1 MSTLTYFDSWY
12 WSTNASSFTCPGIG
26 GFKCE
31 APGACARDPNISKRY
46 CCNANTDP
54 YDVCWT
60 GATTCS
66 TDGSTF
72 QCGSGQY
79 TWCCISKRE
88 VCTPVSGQINICWS
102 NGYNTLKNISVPAL
116 QSAHSSLSA
125 AAPTAA
131 SSITFD
137 PLSLIAQT
145 APLSTSTS
153 TSTTQTSSTSRTST
167 TGPAAQT
174 DAGGAGSPAGSGSS
188 TGLSGGAIAGIAIG
202 VAAGLALVALGIFFL
217 WRRNKTKKDAAASS
231 NDQYQYQQMQQQQQP
246 QGYHPDG
253 TPFGSPQ
260 SSEMPGS
267 TIPPY
272 YQEAYAK
279 AGDHPGRPE
288 LGGSTPGIELPPSHN
303 GWTASELQG
312 DHVQQPR

>member
-12 WSTNASSFTCPGIG
+12 WSTNATRLTCPGIG
-26 GFKCE
+26 GFRCD
-31 APGACARDPNISKRY
+31 APGACARDPNINKWY

-54 YDVCWT
+54 YSVCWT

-72 QCGSGQY
+72 QCGSGQNK
-79 TWCCISKRE
+79 WCCISKRE
-88 VCTPVSGQINICWS
+88 VCTPASDQINICWS
-102 NGYNTLKNISVPAL
+102 TGYDTLRNISVPAL

-125 AAPTAA
+125 AAPTA

-145 APLSTSTS
+145 APPSTSTS
-153 TSTTQTSSTSRTST
+153 TSTTETSTTSKTST
-167 TGPAAQT
+167 TGPAAAQT
-174 DAGGAGSPAGSGSS
+174 DPAGAGSPAGSVSS
-188 TGLSGGAIAGIAIG
+188 SASPGLSGGAIAGIAVG

-217 WRRNKTKKDAAASS
+217 WRRNKTKKDAASS
-231 NDQYQYQQMQQQQQP
+231 NDQYQYQQQQA
-246 QGYHPDG
+246 YHPDG
-253 TPFGSPQ
+253 TPLGSPL

-267 TIPPY
+267 AIQPY
-272 YQEAYAK
+272 YHEAYAK
-279 AGDHPGRPE
+279 AGGGYPGRPE
-288 LGGSTPGIELPPSHN
+288 LLGTTPGIELPPSH
-303 GWTASELQG
+303 TPSELDG